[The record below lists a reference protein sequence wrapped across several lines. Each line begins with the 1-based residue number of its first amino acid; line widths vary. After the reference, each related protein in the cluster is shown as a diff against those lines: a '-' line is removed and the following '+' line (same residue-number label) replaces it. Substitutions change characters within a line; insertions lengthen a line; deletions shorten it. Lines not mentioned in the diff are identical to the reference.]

1 MANECKK
8 MGEKEREKRKEKSRW
23 WKWTC
28 PIHHILLFC
37 HCARLLWSQFF
48 LLLLLFVSSS
58 LYQKSKSGSQLWPD
72 ISWMMFFAFF
82 FFFALMRKATIY
94 VFIYPLRAAF
104 PEREKS
110 PFLFPCVHCT
120 PMCVHGH
127 KDVFV
132 IWSIYRYLCY
142 HWDCSTFIK
151 PDGNEVD
158 ENGICRIGHWLV
170 WTEISK
176 IEKKKSSRRHSTEI
190 SVIFTSKSSI
200 VRLWFSGLFF
210 PSTYLYLPPLTFS
223 FHPFCDSYR
232 HYFKI
237 RFKIICFENLWVYM
251 CYNTYIT

>member
-8 MGEKEREKRKEKSRW
+8 IGEQEREWRKVDDENGLVLFIIFCYFAIVLAFCDHSFFCCCCCSFPPHCIKNRNPAHNCGQTFRGWCFSHSSSFSLWCEKPLFTYSS
-23 WKWTC
+23 THC
-28 PIHHILLFC
+28 TLLF
-37 HCARLLWSQFF
+37 L
-48 LLLLLFVSSS
+48 
-58 LYQKSKSGSQLWPD
+58 K
-72 ISWMMFFAFF
+72 
-82 FFFALMRKATIY
+82 
-94 VFIYPLRAAF
+94 
-104 PEREKS
+104 EKS

-158 ENGICRIGHWLV
+158 ENGICHIGHWLV

-176 IEKKKSSRRHSTEI
+176 IVKKKSSRRHSTEI
-190 SVIFTSKSSI
+190 SVIFTSKSSN
-200 VRLWFSGLFF
+200 VRLWVSGLYF
-210 PSTYLYLPPLTFS
+210 PSALSLFPSLTFP
-223 FHPFCDSYR
+223 FYLFCDSYR